1 MGRFRTRCRELDE
14 GFGLIHR
21 MAYYAHSRPGCGHF
35 FARKDQMDYPVKAQ
49 RDDTL
54 LQVLGENGM
63 AVTDA
68 RRAGGETARIH
79 AVVCQCGQAFSCNR
93 QTNPGG
99 EMFPFR
105 NEGKDLI
112 AALSEARDLA
122 REFQLLRQAQ
132 RFAVNVFQWEMES
145 LTRSEA
151 IYEVQAG
158 TGIFVLREEFYLDEF
173 WAEARRQ

>member
-1 MGRFRTRCRELDE
+1 
-14 GFGLIHR
+14 
-21 MAYYAHSRPGCGHF
+21 
-35 FARKDQMDYPVKAQ
+35 
-49 RDDTL
+49 
-54 LQVLGENGM
+54 
-63 AVTDA
+63 
-68 RRAGGETARIH
+68 
-79 AVVCQCGQAFSCNR
+79 
-93 QTNPGG
+93 
-99 EMFPFR
+99 MFPFR